1 MITSSTRKV
10 FFTSNIAM
18 MVLALSPTQLLNAAV
33 SNQEES
39 AFARRMMTMD
49 RNKDGFL
56 TTDEIPKSLIK
67 GIMAADLNEDGKWT
81 AKELSMLS
89 QEATKQRS
97 NNASASSTTQ
107 SGTPRPNRA
116 RQRRRPARSSSGPGS
131 PLDAAQILKFALTF
145 DLDKDSGLNPEE
157 LRKYAAALAVRR
169 SEARRQREAESPALK
184 DTKASQKSGLTLPSS
199 ELPDRA
205 AQDKKSSGLKAKS
218 DSRDADPFGSGKK
231 TSIDQNGC

>member
-1 MITSSTRKV
+1 MITNSPRKV
-10 FFTSNIAM
+10 FFTSTIAIM
-18 MVLALSPTQLLNAAV
+18 ALALSPDQLLNAAFP
-33 SNQEES
+33 NQEES

-49 RNKDGFL
+49 RNKDSFL

-67 GIMAADLNEDGKWT
+67 GIAAADLNKDGKWT
-81 AKELSMLS
+81 AKELSTLS

-97 NNASASSTTQ
+97 NNAGASSTTQ
-107 SGTPRPNRA
+107 SGRPNRT
-116 RQRRRPARSSSGPGS
+116 RRGRRPARSESGPGS

-157 LRKYAAALAVRR
+157 LRKYASALAVRR
-169 SEARRQREAESPALK
+169 SEARRQREAESPTQK
-184 DTKASQKSGLTLPSS
+184 DAKASQKSGLALPSS

-231 TSIDQNGC
+231 P